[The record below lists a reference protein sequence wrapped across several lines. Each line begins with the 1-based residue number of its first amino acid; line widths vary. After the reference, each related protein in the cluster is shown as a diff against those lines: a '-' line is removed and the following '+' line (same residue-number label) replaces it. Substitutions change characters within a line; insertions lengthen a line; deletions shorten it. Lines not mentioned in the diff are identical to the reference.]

1 MSVALVSAHHH
12 ALDRRTRCVRNFECG
27 KGEAVCRFR
36 GSAYRSIAQTTTTHV
51 LCVER
56 ASTQVSPHALL
67 RSFFRCFSRG
77 AEPRSFVCMYLSYPS
92 RYAASTHEGKCVT
105 TVVQCVY
112 LPIDNMRNIAG
123 RPRAAGV
130 PEHRARWYGCL
141 GQPLFGRLVGRSVGR
156 VGSVLA
162 LTGKLGVC

>member
-1 MSVALVSAHHH
+1 MSAHHH
-12 ALDRRTRCVRNFECG
+12 ALDRRTRRVRNFECG
-27 KGEAVCRFR
+27 EGEAVCRFR

-51 LCVER
+51 CIVR

-77 AEPRSFVCMYLSYPS
+77 AESRSFGCLYLSYPS

-141 GQPLFGRLVGRSVGR
+141 GQPLFGRLVGR
-156 VGSVLA
+156 VGSALA
-162 LTGKLGVC
+162 LAGKLGVC